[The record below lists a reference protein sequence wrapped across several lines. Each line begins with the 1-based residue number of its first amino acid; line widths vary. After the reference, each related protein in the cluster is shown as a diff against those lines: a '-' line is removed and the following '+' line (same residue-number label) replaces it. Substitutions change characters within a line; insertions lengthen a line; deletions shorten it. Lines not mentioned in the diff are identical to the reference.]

1 MALTVENL
9 SKVYETAS
17 GGKNTA
23 LENVT
28 MRIEDGEV
36 VTIIGPSGCGKSTLL
51 HCLGGLLSLTSG
63 TIKVDDRLIV
73 GPDPK
78 LAAFVFQ
85 DYSLLPWK
93 TILDNTS
100 IGLRF
105 AGDSKKSAHAKGM
118 EMLSLVGLTDYAN
131 AFPHQLSGGMQQRV
145 AVARAMTMEPR
156 MLLMDEPFGA
166 LDEQTRRHLGF
177 EMSSML
183 SKSKS
188 TVALVT
194 HSLDEAI
201 LWADRIIVLGARPG
215 RILSEILI
223 PEPRP
228 RKLECMREPWF
239 NEIRGKLFSL
249 LEAPTSSG
257 SSETE
262 ETDADLFKLEI
273 EQEHF
278 HAQD

>member
-1 MALTVENL
+1 METMALTVENL
-9 SKVYETAS
+9 SKVYEVAK
-17 GGKNTA
+17 GEKNTA

-51 HCLGGLLSLTSG
+51 HCLGGLLPPTSG
-63 TIKVDDRLIV
+63 TIKVDDRLIL

-105 AGDSKKSAHAKGM
+105 AGESKKLAHAKGM
-118 EMLSLVGLTDYAN
+118 EMLALVGLTDYAN

-145 AVARAMTMEPR
+145 AVARAMAMQPR

-177 EMSSML
+177 EMSLML

-215 RILSEILI
+215 RILSEFRI

-228 RKLECMREPWF
+228 RKLDCMREPWF

-249 LEAPTSSG
+249 LEAPSTALSFKTGESDTD
-257 SSETE
+257 STE
-262 ETDADLFKLEI
+262 LEV
-273 EQEHF
+273 EHE
-278 HAQD
+278 